1 MVSFSEQEKEALEA
15 QIEKYQSILE
25 HIREL
30 SGEQDVDRLS
40 AQFLK
45 QEEENFA
52 LFNYVN
58 ELNNEVRSNSREQRM
73 PFACNHCRL

>member
-1 MVSFSEQEKEALEA
+1 MFQLMLVQIRDALE
-15 QIEKYQSILE
+15 QKIQHYQTLLQE
-25 HIREL
+25 IREI
-30 SGEQDVDRLS
+30 SQETDIDRLS

-58 ELNNEVRSNSREQRM
+58 ELNNEVSS
-73 PFACNHCRL
+73 

>member
-1 MVSFSEQEKEALEA
+1 MNSEQEQEALEA
-15 QIEKYQSILE
+15 QIQKYQSILE
-25 HIREL
+25 QIREL
-30 SGEQDVDRLS
+30 SGEQDIDRLS

-58 ELNNEVRSNSREQRM
+58 ELNNEVGIVHFSG
-73 PFACNHCRL
+73 

>member
-1 MVSFSEQEKEALEA
+1 MQEKEALEA
-15 QIEKYQSILE
+15 QIQKYQSILE
-25 HIREL
+25 QIREL

-58 ELNNEVRSNSREQRM
+58 ELNNEVTFLFSY
-73 PFACNHCRL
+73 FFG